1 MKIHN
6 KETFREIKWRSRKG
20 RIFLFFF
27 FFALFKVVV
36 GVV

>member
-20 RIFLFFF
+20 RIYIYF